1 MLVTRF
7 GTEVLKFVVT
17 NKVSFIFFI
26 YFRKIYVPGLVKCS
40 DLDFLSST
48 SSVKMKPFVW
58 YYATVSLPGKQ
69 RGPRKTNGSIDSI
82 NAKHFLAVYYWNFWG
97 DCLGHE
103 EYLWEGEVDAFASIY
118 VIASIMKHL
127 LYRQKYGAVACF
139 GPGEIARNLFVQVH

>member
-1 MLVTRF
+1 
-7 GTEVLKFVVT
+7 
-17 NKVSFIFFI
+17 
-26 YFRKIYVPGLVKCS
+26 
-40 DLDFLSST
+40 
-48 SSVKMKPFVW
+48 MKPFVW